1 MTIVAENMGDGR
13 ERVRNFVC
21 LGDKLNAGG
30 GCLSAVAARI
40 RADWKKFKELS
51 GVMFGRK
58 WSLKLKGKVYKTC
71 VKTAMVYGSETWV
84 MRKAEVT
91 ACRED

>member
-1 MTIVAENMGDGR
+1 
-13 ERVRNFVC
+13 
-21 LGDKLNAGG
+21 
-30 GCLSAVAARI
+30 VAARI

-84 MRKAEVT
+84 MRKAEEGVLRR
-91 ACRED
+91 AERADGGMDRC